1 MRIGRDTMRTLLV
14 AATAGLLATA
24 CSPAPETSVRND
36 AEQMAAALEAKADN
50 LEALADSTANADA
63 AALLEGA
70 ADNVEAQ
77 ADQFRDAAATNGTTA
92 R

>member
-1 MRIGRDTMRTLLV
+1 MRIGRDVTRTLLV
-14 AATAGLLATA
+14 VATTGLLACA
-24 CSPAPETSVRND
+24 CSPEPETSVRND

-63 AALLEGA
+63 AAMLEGA
-70 ADNVEAQ
+70 ADNIEAQ
-77 ADQFRDAAATNGTTA
+77 ADNVRDAADEAAA

>member
-1 MRIGRDTMRTLLV
+1 MKTLLL
-14 AATAGLLATA
+14 AAIAGLLATA
-24 CSPAPETSVRND
+24 CSPEPETSVRND

-50 LEALADSTANADA
+50 LEALADSNANADA

-70 ADNVEAQ
+70 ADNLESQ
-77 ADQFRDAAATNGTTA
+77 ADAVRDANEADGNAA